1 MPQTTEGLMYFFQLH
16 ELKQYHFY
24 PQILP
29 YTEGTQPYC
38 QLQEMCSVCFPAQW
52 AEVYWKTSA
61 WPCLFS
67 SPSHSLKLD
76 LLSANSPLG
85 QGSMGCMWAW
95 ALNEKVNCMWWKRLC
110 LFVFSFFFSNL
121 RDRWSL
127 VFYSQVHFSLFYSHR
142 IKKKKVSY
150 KVSYSCWL
158 CRLAQV
164 EEGSSVLFCSILLMG
179 GLPLHNPGINL
190 SSTVH
195 FWNSGGGTLMALATI
210 FGQWHVT
217 TRFYWCLRENM
228 FVTL

>member
-1 MPQTTEGLMYFFQLH
+1 MEKTLF
-16 ELKQYHFY
+16 
-24 PQILP
+24 
-29 YTEGTQPYC
+29 
-38 QLQEMCSVCFPAQW
+38 VCF
-52 AEVYWKTSA
+52 
-61 WPCLFS
+61 L
-67 SPSHSLKLD
+67 
-76 LLSANSPLG
+76 
-85 QGSMGCMWAW
+85 
-95 ALNEKVNCMWWKRLC
+95 
-110 LFVFSFFFSNL
+110 FFFSNL

-217 TRFYWCLRENM
+217 TRFYWCLRENK
-228 FVTL
+228 FVTLWIPKWVCRAGGTGKFVNSIYKWPLSNMKFSDISDL